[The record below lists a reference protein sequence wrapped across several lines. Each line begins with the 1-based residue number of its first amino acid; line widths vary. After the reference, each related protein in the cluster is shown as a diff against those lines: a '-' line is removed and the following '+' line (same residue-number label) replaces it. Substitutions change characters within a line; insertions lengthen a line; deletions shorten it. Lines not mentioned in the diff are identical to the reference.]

1 VESTIFKRIE
11 AIHPHWRGSLKLFN
25 MNSSVVHE
33 DHGSKGT
40 YELSNKIL
48 TVYWDKYGSDVFFEF
63 SGIYIHRDLL
73 DKTPGIDHINLVKLA
88 NDQPAI
94 ATRLS
99 ILIPGSNYEISL
111 RLRTSDVPTFEQ
123 IFVNFEYESPNLP
136 DFANAIV
143 DLGANIGLATVFFA
157 LKYPETKILSIE
169 PEENN
174 FAAML
179 ENTAALGARVQKQ
192 NAAVWVKDGFIN
204 LHTENENS
212 LSFNAWGVQVS
223 ENTNESNKITKC
235 YKLGTILDNSGF
247 NSVDILK
254 IVSLSG

>member
-1 VESTIFKRIE
+1 
-11 AIHPHWRGSLKLFN
+11 
-25 MNSSVVHE
+25 
-33 DHGSKGT
+33 
-40 YELSNKIL
+40 
-48 TVYWDKYGSDVFFEF
+48 
-63 SGIYIHRDLL
+63 
-73 DKTPGIDHINLVKLA
+73 
-88 NDQPAI
+88 
-94 ATRLS
+94 
-99 ILIPGSNYEISL
+99 LIPGSNYEISL